1 MRNSDE
7 GLVKAY
13 ALPRRADT
21 PNYSRV
27 IAVETGSTEFTADT
41 LPIAIDLMIVKERPA
56 KRKRSIVNHGR
67 NLKFVEPTS
76 YLVRKT
82 LLGLGP

>member
-13 ALPRRADT
+13 ALTRRAET
-21 PNYSRV
+21 PNYSHV

-56 KRKRSIVNHGR
+56 NR
-67 NLKFVEPTS
+67 T
-76 YLVRKT
+76 
-82 LLGLGP
+82 

>member
-13 ALPRRADT
+13 PLPGRAAADT
-21 PNYSRV
+21 PNYSHV

-41 LPIAIDLMIVKERPA
+41 LPIAIDLVIVKERPA
-56 KRKRSIVNHGR
+56 KRKR
-67 NLKFVEPTS
+67 TS
-76 YLVRKT
+76 AMDEI
-82 LLGLGP
+82 